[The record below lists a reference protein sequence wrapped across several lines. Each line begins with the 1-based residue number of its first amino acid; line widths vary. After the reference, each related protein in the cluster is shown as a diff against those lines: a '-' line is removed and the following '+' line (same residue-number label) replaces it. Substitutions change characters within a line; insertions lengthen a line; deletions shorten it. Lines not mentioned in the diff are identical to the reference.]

1 MTDIQAI
8 DTGILPPERMSW
20 NQVLADLSDDQR
32 NSVIELL
39 GDRETVEASTD
50 WFLQSRREQIPP
62 QWNWFIWVV
71 MAGRGWGKNFAGS
84 NWLVNKHVSGEAKNS
99 AIIASTSADLRRF
112 CVDGPSGIRSLAPS
126 WFKPDYKPATS
137 KVIWPNGTITSLFT
151 SEIPDR
157 LRGPNIDFAWC
168 DELAAWRYLDE
179 TWEMLQLCL
188 RYGLSSPCLVTTTPR
203 PRKVLKGL
211 MSRVRS
217 TENPRGDVAITS
229 GSTYDNAANLPSRF
243 VNEIIAQYKGT
254 RLERQE
260 IFGELLNEFEG
271 ALWSYNLLDE
281 CRVTEHPI
289 LKRIGVGV
297 DPAISSNEGSD
308 LTGIVVGGVTDG
320 QGYVIGEHSLRAS
333 PETWARKVV
342 TVYKQSK
349 ADFVVAEK
357 NQGGEMVEAT
367 IKAVDSGVNVRLV
380 HASRG
385 KITRAEPIAAFYEQH
400 KIHHVGTF
408 PELEDEM
415 CLFLPGETKKSPD
428 RTDALVWLF
437 SELMGGPNRVPPRI
451 RSLATNRFVRIPA

>member
-1 MTDIQAI
+1 MTSLQSI
-8 DTGILPPERMSW
+8 TTEMLPPEHKSW
-20 NQVLADLSDDQR
+20 NQVLSDLGDAERGGIIEALSDGEAV
-32 NSVIELL
+32 N
-39 GDRETVEASTD
+39 ASTD

-62 QWNWFIWVV
+62 QWDWFIWVV
-71 MAGRGWGKNFAGS
+71 MAGRGWGKTFAGS

-99 AIIASTSADLRRF
+99 AIVAATSADLRRF
-112 CVDGPSGIRSLAPS
+112 CIDGPSGIRSLAPS

-137 KVIWPNGTITSLFT
+137 KVIWPNGTVTSLFT

-157 LRGPNIDFAWC
+157 LRGPNLDFVWC

-188 RYGLSSPCLVTTTPR
+188 RYGDAPQCLITTTPR

-211 MSRVRS
+211 MNRVRS
-217 TENPRGDVAITS
+217 QDNPRGDVAITS
-229 GSTYDNAANLPSRF
+229 GSTYDNADNLPARF

-260 IFGELLNEFEG
+260 IFGELLPEFEG
-271 ALWSYNLLDE
+271 ALWSYKLLDE
-281 CRVTEHPI
+281 CRLSEHPI
-289 LKRIGVGV
+289 LQRIGVGV
-297 DPAISSNEGSD
+297 DPAITSDEGSD
-308 LTGIVVGGVTDG
+308 LTGIVVGGVTNG
-320 QGYVIGEHSLRAS
+320 HGYVTGEHSLRAS
-333 PETWARKVV
+333 PERWAAKVV
-342 TVYKQSK
+342 AVYESSK

-357 NQGGEMVEAT
+357 NQGGEMVEST
-367 IKAVDSGVNVRLV
+367 IRAVDPSVNVQLV

-385 KITRAEPIAAFYEQH
+385 KITRAEPIAALYEQH

-408 PELEDEM
+408 PDLEDEM
-415 CLFLPGETKKSPD
+415 TLFLPGKPKKSPD

-451 RSLATNRFVRIPA
+451 RSL